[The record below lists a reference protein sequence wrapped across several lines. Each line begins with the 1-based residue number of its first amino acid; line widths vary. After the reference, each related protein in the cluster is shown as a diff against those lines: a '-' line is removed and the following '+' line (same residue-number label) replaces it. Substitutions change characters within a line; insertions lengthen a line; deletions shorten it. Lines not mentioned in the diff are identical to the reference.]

1 MQARKGDC
9 GTAPEGRD
17 NMRKNDWLKIAAV
30 LAALWLGPLGSYAWQ
45 QSSSQQDS
53 PQQTGDP
60 VADAARKAREQKEKK
75 NAPKPKK
82 VYTDDDVRPAEPEK
96 PSVQNAT
103 ASTPATAGTEGATG
117 ATAPGAVKAEDVTK
131 KEDAG
136 EKEDPNGEKAWRK
149 RFSEQHQKIANVQ
162 KEIDVFQRELQ
173 KAQLQYYTDPQKA
186 MIEQNSRGEI
196 NDKTTKLAA
205 KKKELEQL
213 KQQLDDMETEL
224 RKAGGDPGWAH

>member
-1 MQARKGDC
+1 
-9 GTAPEGRD
+9 
-17 NMRKNDWLKIAAV
+17 MRKNDWLKMAAV
-30 LAALWLGPLGSYAWQ
+30 LAGLWLAPLGSYAWQ

-53 PQQTGDP
+53 SQQTGDP

-82 VYTDDDVRPAEPEK
+82 VYTDDDVKPAEPEK

-103 ASTPATAGTEGATG
+103 ASTPAIAGTESATG
-117 ATAPGAVKAEDVTK
+117 ATAPGAVRAEDATK

-149 RFSEQHQKIANVQ
+149 RFREQHQKIASVE
-162 KEIDVFQRELQ
+162 KEIEVLQRELQ

-186 MIEQNSRGEI
+186 MMEQNSRGEI
-196 NDKTTKLAA
+196 NDKTAKIAA

-224 RKAGGDPGWAH
+224 RKAGGDPGWAQ

>member
-1 MQARKGDC
+1 MQARKGAC

-17 NMRKNDWLKIAAV
+17 NMRKNDWLKMAAV
-30 LAALWLGPLGSYAWQ
+30 LAALWLAPLGSYAWQ

-53 PQQTGDP
+53 SQQTGDP

-75 NAPKPKK
+75 NAAKPKK

-103 ASTPATAGTEGATG
+103 AATPAVAGTEGATG
-117 ATAPGAVKAEDVTK
+117 ATAPGAVKAEDATK

-149 RFSEQHQKIANVQ
+149 RFSEQHQKIANVE
-162 KEIDVFQRELQ
+162 KEIDVLQRELQ
-173 KAQLQYYTDPQKA
+173 KSQLQYYTDPQKA
-186 MIEQNSRGEI
+186 MMEQNSRGEI
-196 NDKTTKLAA
+196 NDKTAKIAA

-224 RKAGGDPGWAH
+224 RKAGGDPGWAQ